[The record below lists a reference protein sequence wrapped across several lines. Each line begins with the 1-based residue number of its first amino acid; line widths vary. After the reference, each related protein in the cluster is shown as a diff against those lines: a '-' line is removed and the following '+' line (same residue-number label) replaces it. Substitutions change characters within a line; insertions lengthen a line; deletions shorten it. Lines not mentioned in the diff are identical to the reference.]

1 MGNKLRQLDK
11 SWIGVDLDRTLAH
24 YDGWKRDP
32 ETGIGRIGA
41 PIPAM
46 VERVKRWLAEG
57 ETVKIFTARM
67 CGERVGLM
75 RERTQAAIEQWCA
88 AHLGAVLEV
97 TAEKDFH
104 MKALYDDLA
113 IGVEPNTGRLL
124 SPEYTRS

>member
-1 MGNKLRQLDK
+1 MPNKMRQVDK

-24 YDGWKRDP
+24 YDGWNFDP
-32 ETGIGRIGA
+32 ETGLGRIGA

-46 VERVKRWLAEG
+46 VERVKNWIAAG

-67 CGERVGLM
+67 SSDRVGLM
-75 RERTQAAIEQWCA
+75 LERTKMAIEQWCA
-88 AHLGAVLEV
+88 THLGAILDV

-104 MKALYDDLA
+104 CKAIYDDLA

-124 SPEYTRS
+124 SPEYSRS